1 MLPFEKEV
9 RSALQETLE
18 SADISDVPVSEDLIK
33 HGMDSLNCMSLV
45 VLLEER
51 FGVCIPDDRLGL
63 AYVRN
68 IGMICTL
75 LCDLSAIENAG

>member
-1 MLPFEKEV
+1 MLPFEKDV
-9 RSALQETLE
+9 RCALCETLE
-18 SADISDVPVSEDLIK
+18 SADVSDIPVCEDLIK

-51 FGVCIPDDRLGL
+51 LGVCIPDDRLGL

-75 LCDLSAIENAG
+75 LCDLSAMEIAG

>member
-1 MLPFEKEV
+1 MLPFEEEV
-9 RSALQETLE
+9 RRALQEVLE
-18 SADISDVPVSEDLIK
+18 SADIADIPVGEELIQ

-45 VLLEER
+45 VLLEDR
-51 FGVCIPDDRLGL
+51 LDVRIPEDRLGL

-75 LCDLSAIENAG
+75 LCDLSATENAG